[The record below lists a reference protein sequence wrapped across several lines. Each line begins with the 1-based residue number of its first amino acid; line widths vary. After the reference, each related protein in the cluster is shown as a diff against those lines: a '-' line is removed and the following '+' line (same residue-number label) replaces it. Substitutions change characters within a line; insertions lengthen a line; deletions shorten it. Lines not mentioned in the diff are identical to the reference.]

1 MKKLGI
7 SGSITL
13 LLILRALYSMNWY
26 NVSPMLF
33 RITSTYNVS
42 ASLSGLVLSAFLIG
56 TGAFQIPSGLIA
68 SKIGSRNTA
77 LVGMIIMSI
86 STILTL
92 LSFNFTEFLLTRLF
106 VGIGSAFFF
115 SSGIAVLNDIDS
127 KNVSRNIGAFNTA
140 FSIGGGFGVVGFAF
154 LVSYI
159 NWAILLE
166 IGGLVTLIFTLLAF
180 LFITDMS
187 PRGAKKDFRKN
198 IMKRLTSKPLILL
211 SLSMAG
217 YWGLNFTLEEYL
229 QPFAVKLGF
238 STGIA
243 GAIGSLSLFAGLIGM
258 FLFVYFSR
266 RKLSVVLPSL
276 AIFISIIIAFQF
288 FAIPPYLFATS
299 LIAGSVSV
307 IIFSLEYSYVVTFEE
322 EKQYVAF
329 GISIMNAI
337 QIATGSVITL
347 VFGLL
352 FSLTD
357 TFSWIVLAIISVAFV
372 PLGIPIW
379 KKGS

>member
-7 SGSITL
+7 TGSITL

-33 RITSTYNVS
+33 RITSAYGVS
-42 ASLSGLVLSAFLIG
+42 DSLSGLVLSAFLVG
-56 TGAFQIPSGLIA
+56 TGAFQIPSGLVA
-68 SKIGSRNTA
+68 SRIGSRNTA
-77 LVGMIIMSI
+77 LAGMVIMSTA
-86 STILTL
+86 TIFTF
-92 LSFNFTEFLLTRLF
+92 LSFNFTEFLVTRLF

-127 KNVSRNIGAFNTA
+127 NNVSRNIGAFNTA

-154 LVSYI
+154 LLSYI
-159 NWAILLE
+159 NWAVLLE
-166 IGGLVTLIFTLLAF
+166 MGGIVTLIVTVIAF
-180 LFITDMS
+180 VLIQDVS
-187 PRGAKKDFRKN
+187 PRGSMVNFKKNVMAR
-198 IMKRLTSKPLILL
+198 ITSKPLILL
-211 SLSMAG
+211 SMSMAG

-229 QPFAVKLGF
+229 QPFAVRVGF

-243 GAIGSLSLFAGLIGM
+243 GTIGSLSLFAGLIGM

-266 RKLSVVLPSL
+266 KRLPVVLPSIAL
-276 AIFISIIIAFQF
+276 FISMVIAFQF
-288 FAIPPYLFATS
+288 FAIPYYLFVTS
-299 LIAGSVSV
+299 LVGGTISV
-307 IIFSLEYSYVVTFEE
+307 IIFSLEYSYVVAVEK

-329 GISIMNAI
+329 GISIMNAL

-347 VFGLL
+347 LFGYI
-352 FSLTD
+352 FSITD
-357 TFSWIVLAIISVAFV
+357 TFAWVVLAIISVAFI

-379 KKGS
+379 RKKV

>member
-1 MKKLGI
+1 MKKLGVT
-7 SGSITL
+7 GSIVL

-33 RITSTYNVS
+33 RITSTYGVS
-42 ASLSGLVLSAFLIG
+42 PALSGLVLSAFLIG
-56 TGAFQIPSGLIA
+56 TGAFQIPSGLVA

-77 LVGMIIMSI
+77 LTGMVIMSTA
-86 STILTL
+86 TILTF
-92 LSFNFTEFLLTRLF
+92 LSFNFTEFLITRLF

-127 KNVSRNIGAFNTA
+127 GNVSRNIGAFNTA

-166 IGGLVTLIFTLLAF
+166 VGGLVTLIVTLIAF
-180 LFITDMS
+180 VLIRDMS
-187 PRGAKKDFRKN
+187 PRGTKTNFRKN
-198 IMKRLTSKPLILL
+198 VITRLTSKPLILL
-211 SLSMAG
+211 SMSMAG

-229 QPFAVKLGF
+229 QPFAVRVGF
-238 STGIA
+238 STGMA

-266 RKLSVVLPSL
+266 KRLPVVLPSMAL
-276 AIFISIIIAFQF
+276 FISIVIAFQF
-288 FAIPPYLFATS
+288 FAIPYYLFATS
-299 LIAGSVSV
+299 VVAGTVSV
-307 IIFSLEYSYVVTFEE
+307 IIFSLEYSYVVTIEK

-329 GISIMNAI
+329 GISIMNAL

-347 VFGLL
+347 IFGYI
-352 FSLTD
+352 FSITD
-357 TFSWIVLAIISVAFV
+357 TWAWVILAAISIAFI
-372 PLGIPIW
+372 PLGIPVW
-379 KKGS
+379 RKKP